1 MTLDGEHAGR
11 VVEFFTGIFADALE
25 STAALAMAVVRF
37 VMDQRARKLR
47 RQRCALRLLVH
58 FGFDWYRLQ
67 RLKLGF
73 DSGNISIDQVIE
85 QAGLIWT

>member
-1 MTLDGEHAGR
+1 MLDGEHAGR
-11 VVEFFTGIFADALE
+11 VVEFFTGIFADARE

-47 RQRCALRLLVH
+47 RQRCALRLLAH
-58 FGFDWYRLQ
+58 FGFDYCRLQ
-67 RLKLGF
+67 RFKLGF
-73 DSGNISIDQVIE
+73 DCGNISIDQVIE